1 MGEWMTSM
9 AVRNMR
15 AVFFLLNFSGS
26 VGEAG
31 DGGG

>member
-15 AVFFLLNFSGS
+15 AVFFLLNFSGG